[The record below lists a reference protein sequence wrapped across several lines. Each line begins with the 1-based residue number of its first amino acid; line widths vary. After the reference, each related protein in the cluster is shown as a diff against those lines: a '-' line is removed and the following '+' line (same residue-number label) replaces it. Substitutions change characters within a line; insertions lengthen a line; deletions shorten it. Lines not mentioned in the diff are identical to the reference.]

1 MPFWP
6 PKWSP
11 GGAQIAVLRPLGAVQ
26 DGLGIVLVRSFF
38 RLVVRDRFF
47 GRLGLLLGSFLGA
60 PWVVLVLFRH
70 FNSSIQPINSS
81 IRRFN
86 PSTHQPTDSTHQA
99 IISSIQP
106 INPSIQF
113 INSSTHGPSAL
124 SYPARRTARCAII
137 SAARNGVEGIAA
149 CQTPQCQGPNHNC
162 RSLICLTYGQF
173 LWSWSQL
180 VFRSLS

>member
-1 MPFWP
+1 MHRFWFRFGADLASQMTP
-6 PKWSP
+6 RGCAQSRLLGP
-11 GGAQIAVLRPLGAVQ
+11 GGVQ
-26 DGLGIVLVRSFF
+26 DGLEIVLVRFSC

-47 GRLGLLLGSFLGA
+47 GRLGLILGSFLAA
-60 PWVVLVLFRH
+60 PGVVLVLFRH
-70 FNSSIQPINSS
+70 FNPSIQPINSS

-124 SYPARRTARCAII
+124 SYPARRTARCAIK
-137 SAARNGVEGIAA
+137 
-149 CQTPQCQGPNHNC
+149 
-162 RSLICLTYGQF
+162 
-173 LWSWSQL
+173 
-180 VFRSLS
+180 

>member
-1 MPFWP
+1 MASQMEPR
-6 PKWSP
+6 
-11 GGAQIAVLRPLGAVQ
+11 GCARTVLIGPLGVQ
-26 DGLGIVLVRSFF
+26 DGPKIVLVRSFF

-124 SYPARRTARCAII
+124 SYPARRTARCAIK
-137 SAARNGVEGIAA
+137 SAARTGGEG
-149 CQTPQCQGPNHNC
+149 
-162 RSLICLTYGQF
+162 
-173 LWSWSQL
+173 
-180 VFRSLS
+180 

>member
-1 MPFWP
+1 MNRFWFRFGADLASQMA
-6 PKWSP
+6 PKGWHQT
-11 GGAQIAVLRPLGAVQ
+11 GVWRALGVQ
-26 DGLGIVLVRSFF
+26 DGLEIVLVRFSC

-47 GRLGLLLGSFLGA
+47 DRFGVVLGSFLA
-60 PWVVLVLFRH
+60 PSGVVLVLFRH
-70 FNSSIQPINSS
+70 FNSTIQPINSS

-124 SYPARRTARCAII
+124 SYPARRTARCAIK
-137 SAARNGVEGIAA
+137 
-149 CQTPQCQGPNHNC
+149 
-162 RSLICLTYGQF
+162 
-173 LWSWSQL
+173 
-180 VFRSLS
+180 